1 MKVSHLK
8 QVIEDMPDDAILF
21 VGIIDKDEA
30 DEYAMSN
37 LNDEKDFKFT
47 DEQWE
52 SIVESMDRDEGV
64 WSEMLGAFRHYTEMK
79 FNAQKGNDDNSK

>member
-64 WSEMLGAFRHYTEMK
+64 WEEIVNAFHHYVEMK
-79 FNAQKGNDDNSK
+79 YNETKGNNDNSK

>member
-1 MKVSHLK
+1 MR
-8 QVIEDMPDDAILF
+8 DDDLLF
-21 VGIIDKDEA
+21 VALFEKDEA
-30 DEYAMSN
+30 DEHAMSN

-64 WSEMLGAFRHYTEMK
+64 WEEITNAFRHYVEMK
-79 FNAQKGNDDNSK
+79 YNETKGKNDNSK